1 MKFDT
6 SRFGTVE
13 VAEDKLLHFEH
24 GLPGFPDCTRFIVM
38 DHDRET
44 PLKWLQCVERP
55 EIAFLI
61 VEPDQILHSY
71 EVDVP
76 DSVLRHIGWKKGAEP
91 SDVAVFVILNVTD
104 QKLTANLRAP
114 IVVNIAAR
122 QAFQMILEN
131 RDVSVT
137 HPIGPTED
145 APSSP

>member
-13 VAEDKLLHFEH
+13 VGEDKLLHFEH

-38 DHDRET
+38 DHDCET
-44 PLKWLQCVERP
+44 PLKWLQCVDRP
-55 EIAFLI
+55 EVAFLV
-61 VEPDQILHSY
+61 VEPEQVLHSY
-71 EVDVP
+71 ELEVP
-76 DSVLRHIGWKKGAEP
+76 DLVLRHIGWEQGAEP
-91 SDVAVFVILNVTD
+91 SDVAVFVILNASD

-114 IVVNIAAR
+114 IVVNIAGR

-131 RDVSVT
+131 LDLSVT
-137 HPIGPTED
+137 HPIGPTKD